1 MTQKEALDILKT
13 GANVFLT
20 GAAGSGKTFVLNE
33 YIKYLKEN
41 NVDVG
46 ITASTGIAATHMGG
60 VTIHSWIGMG
70 IKDRLTNTDVDEIVE
85 KHYLKNR
92 LKNVSVLIIDEIS
105 MLHHFRLDM
114 VDKILRRAKQNSKE
128 IFGGIQVVLSGD
140 FFQLPPVSRRDEQKS
155 MFAYHSEAWKDGGF
169 RISYLHE
176 QFRQDDSDYL
186 RILNSI
192 RDDNVDE
199 YVLEIL
205 ESRFGKSVDSKLEP
219 TKLYSHNI
227 DVDAE
232 NQKEL
237 GKISGRFV
245 EYEMKS
251 RGNRNLVELLKKSCL
266 APERLLLKEGAK
278 VMFVKNNF
286 EAGFVNG
293 TLGVVVRCTPDSIK
307 VRTLKGQFIDVE
319 QESWT
324 IEEDGK
330 IKAEIVQ
337 YPLRL
342 AWAITVHKSQGMS
355 LDAAEIDL
363 SNSFESGMGYVA
375 LSRVRSLDGL
385 YLKGLNDTALRVH
398 EEVLLFDR
406 DFRNL
411 SEENSIN
418 LNKHKRGTLD
428 TIHKDFISKVGVS
441 KSNKKVK
448 VDTVSTTKAMLL
460 EEMSIKEIATIRN
473 LKEETVISHI
483 EEILE
488 KDPRFNI
495 KFLQKSI
502 SHARLDKIISAF
514 RKVGVQEGGKRPL
527 SPVKNI
533 LGPNYSFGEIRL
545 ARLFL

>member
-33 YIKYLKEN
+33 YIKYLKDN

-60 VTIHSWIGMG
+60 VTIHSWTGMG
-70 IKDRLTNTDVDEIVE
+70 IKSRLTNSDIDEIVE
-85 KHYLKNR
+85 KQYLKNR

-105 MLHHFRLDM
+105 MLHHFRLDA
-114 VDKILRRAKQNSKE
+114 VDRILRRAKQKE
-128 IFGGIQVVLSGD
+128 TTFGGIQIVLSGD
-140 FFQLPPVSRRDEQKS
+140 FFQLPPVSRQGEDRS
-155 MFAYHSEAWKDGGF
+155 LFAYHSDAWKEGDF
-169 RISYLHE
+169 KISYLHE
-176 QFRQDDSDYL
+176 QYRQADQNYL
-186 RILNSI
+186 KVLNSI
-192 RDDNVDE
+192 RDNNVGE
-199 YVLEIL
+199 EILEIL
-205 ESRFGKSVDSKLEP
+205 ESRFNQKINSKIEP

-237 GKISGRFV
+237 DKIPGRLV
-245 EYEMKS
+245 RYEMKS

-266 APERLLLKEGAK
+266 APENLSLKEGAK

-286 EAGFVNG
+286 EAGYVNG
-293 TLGVVVRCTPDSIK
+293 TLGVVVKCNESGIK
-307 VRTLKGQFIDVE
+307 VRTFNDKFIDVE
-319 QESWT
+319 EESWRV
-324 IEEDGK
+324 EEDNK

-355 LDAAEIDL
+355 LDTAIVDL
-363 SNSFESGMGYVA
+363 SSSFESGMGYVA
-375 LSRVRSLDGL
+375 LSRVRSLSGL

-406 DFRNL
+406 DFRNI
-411 SEENSIN
+411 SEENSFD
-418 LNKHKRGTLD
+418 LNKQKRENIDSRHKE
-428 TIHKDFISKVGVS
+428 FIKRVGSGKVI
-441 KSNKKVK
+441 NKKVK
-448 VDTVSTTKAMLL
+448 IDTVSATKALL
-460 EEMSIKEIATIRN
+460 MEEVSIKEIAALRK
-473 LKEETVISHI
+473 LKEETIISHI

-488 KDPRFNI
+488 SEPNFNI

-502 SHARLDKIISAF
+502 PHARLDKIISTF
-514 RKVGVQEGGKRPL
+514 RKVGVQEGNRRPL

-533 LGPNYSFGEIRL
+533 LGSSYSFNEIRL